1 MKPPPRP
8 GIILVATRELRWMY
22 RDRLALFL
30 AIGVPLIAFA
40 ILAWTF
46 SNTVIRNLN
55 VSVVDADG
63 TPTSRLYVQAISSAP
78 AVKVTHRS
86 STLTDAMEAIR
97 AGEAIAAAYIP
108 PNFERDLLGKKR
120 PQIVRLYQGSS
131 KRSVYSHSSDRMRH
145 VSAFILIE

>member
-1 MKPPPRP
+1 MKPTPRP

-46 SNTVIRNLN
+46 SNAVIRNLN

-63 TPTSRLYVQAISSAP
+63 TPTSRPLCPGDFFRARSETYAP
-78 AVKVTHRS
+78 FKH
-86 STLTDAMEAIR
+86 TDGR
-97 AGEAIAAAYIP
+97 DAG
-108 PNFERDLLGKKR
+108 D
-120 PQIVRLYQGSS
+120 RLWRGYRGGL
-131 KRSVYSHSSDRMRH
+131 HSPE
-145 VSAFILIE
+145 F